1 MRLTQT
7 LYYILAALL
16 VETIVTATPLPSDRG
31 LPNWD
36 LTERQLDDVA
46 GSARG
51 NAAGIDGQPTQ
62 TQNTTST
69 AGSTGGAENGTTA
82 NAPGFI
88 TLPGYVYDDQVDCR
102 NLRTGRANKCW
113 DELQLTQWVMDWTNE
128 NKCYQTEP
136 FSTCFFGSTAF
147 GVLIAPKSHPTLA
160 FLLRIQTLV
169 PSQRSSTLLTTY
181 TVSIG
186 SEPSIK
192 VTDSP

>member
-7 LYYILAALL
+7 LYYIFAALL
-16 VETIVTATPLPSDRG
+16 VETIVTATPLPSNRG
-31 LPNWD
+31 LLNWD

-51 NAAGIDGQPTQ
+51 NAAGIDGQPAQ

-88 TLPGYVYDDQVDCR
+88 TLPGYVYDDEVDCK
-102 NLRTGRANKCW
+102 NLRTRRANKCW

-128 NKCYQTEP
+128 NKCYHTET
-136 FSTCFFGSTAF
+136 FSTCFLRLNGFWGLDCSQ
-147 GVLIAPKSHPTLA
+147 IAPNACVPPQDPNLITKPEVFYVAYNIYGKHWIGTLHK
-160 FLLRIQTLV
+160 RN
-169 PSQRSSTLLTTY
+169 
-181 TVSIG
+181 
-186 SEPSIK
+186 
-192 VTDSP
+192 